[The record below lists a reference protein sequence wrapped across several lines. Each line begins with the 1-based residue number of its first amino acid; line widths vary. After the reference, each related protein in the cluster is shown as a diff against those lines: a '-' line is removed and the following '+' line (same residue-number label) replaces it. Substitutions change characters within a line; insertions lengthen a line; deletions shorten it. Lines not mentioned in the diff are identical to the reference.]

1 MPTHRVILRKR
12 VVVWAIGALAVAACL
27 GAGAAGAETG
37 DLVPGEGVELVRTN
51 CGVCHSLRTVT
62 QTRAT
67 RAGWESLLRWM
78 QRTQNL
84 WAFPP
89 EREAAILDYLAT
101 HYAPEHRSFRRAPL
115 APELL
120 PPR

>member
-1 MPTHRVILRKR
+1 MRHIAAV
-12 VVVWAIGALAVAACL
+12 ALALGIFSGSAA
-27 GAGAAGAETG
+27 AEP
-37 DLVPGEGVELVRTN
+37 DALAPGQGVELVRVN

-78 QRTQNL
+78 QSTQNL

-89 EREAAILDYLAT
+89 EREAAILDYLAE
-101 HYAPEHRSFRRAPL
+101 HYGPEARPFRRAPL
-115 APELL
+115 APDLL